1 MGRLCY
7 NGRMAYF
14 DTHVHL
20 MPPRR
25 LASLI
30 RWMKRAIPSHPVA
43 EDTPLDALVAEL
55 RANGAVWLVNHVFPL
70 KVGEAPDLHDFN
82 ARLATEIPRLL
93 PFAGVHPDD
102 PDRVRETVRALDKL
116 GLVGVKIH
124 CMVQRVDP
132 WDARLHPVYAELA
145 RRRRP
150 LWLHTGYEDFY
161 HFAFPDDH
169 LRRLAEGFPDMPV
182 VLAHAIFPRLE
193 TAFALAADYPN
204 VYLDMTNV
212 FGSVVHAAEYAPGTP
227 PAAVER
233 MREVLRAGVERH
245 AGRVMFG
252 TDHPVGLGDVAQILG
267 DMQSVAVAEEARRAM
282 LWETPVTLFSQW
294 AARRLD
300 A

>member
-1 MGRLCY
+1 MLCY
-7 NGRMAYF
+7 NGCMDYF
-14 DTHVHL
+14 DAHVHL
-20 MPPRR
+20 MPPYR
-25 LASLI
+25 LGGLI
-30 RWMKRAIPSHPVA
+30 RWLKRAIPSHPVA
-43 EDTPLDALVAEL
+43 EDAPLESLVADL
-55 RANGAVWLVNHVFPL
+55 RGAGAVWLVNHVFPL

-82 ARLATEIPRLL
+82 ARLAMEIPRLL

-102 PDRVRETVRALDKL
+102 PDRVRETVRALDEL

-169 LRRLAEGFPDMPV
+169 LRRLAERFPDMPI

-204 VYLDMTNV
+204 IYVDTTNV
-212 FGSVVHAAEYAPGTP
+212 FGSLVRAAEYAPDMP
-227 PAAVER
+227 PAAATR
-233 MREVLRAGVERH
+233 LLEVLRAGVETRI
-245 AGRVMFG
+245 GQVLFG
-252 TDHPVGLGDVAQILG
+252 TDHPVGLGSVSQILA
-267 DMQSVAVAEEARRAM
+267 DMQAVELTERARRAM
-282 LWETPVTLFSQW
+282 LWETPMTLFSQW
-294 AARRLD
+294 AAGRLD